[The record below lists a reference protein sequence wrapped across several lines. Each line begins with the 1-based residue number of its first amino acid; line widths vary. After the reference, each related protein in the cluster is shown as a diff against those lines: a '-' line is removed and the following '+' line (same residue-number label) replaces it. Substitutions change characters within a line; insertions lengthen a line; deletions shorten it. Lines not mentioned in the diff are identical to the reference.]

1 SATLGWRQSRT
12 EAIAASIASPYFFAD
27 FELFLVFSNSAMS
40 APAANALSPA
50 PRSTTQRSVLSRSS
64 SRMTSPT
71 RFHIPRSRALSVPGL
86 LSVMVAMSPSRP
98 ERIAPGMLAL
108 RERAQPAERCGD
120 DRPEEQHQRERR
132 DRADQAVRPEH
143 AQVAARADHRQAERV
158 LGAGAEH
165 GREGDRD
172 LLEYV
177 TDDAEDQHQP
187 DVEHRVLDRVR
198 ADRARHHDH
207 RRDRG
212 KGHAQHRGEERHGRE
227 HHNEADD
234 VAEVH
239 RGDQAPDEVL

>member
-40 APAANALSPA
+40 APAANALSPS

-64 SRMTSPT
+64 SRMTSPS
-71 RFHIPRSRALSVPGL
+71 RFHMPRSRALSFPGL

-120 DRPEEQHQRERR
+120 AAPEEQHQRERR
-132 DRADQAVRPEH
+132 DRADQAVRQEH

-158 LGAGAEH
+158 LGAVAEH
-165 GREGDRD
+165 EREGERREGDRD

-212 KGHAQHRGEERHGRE
+212 KGHAQHRGE
-227 HHNEADD
+227 
-234 VAEVH
+234 
-239 RGDQAPDEVL
+239 